1 MAERDPSQGVQARGG
16 AAGEL
21 IALLKYVWPYRARL
35 VLGVFVL
42 LAGAGLS
49 LLFTVL
55 AGSLIDGANLRL
67 MGKEPAEW
75 YEDVNA
81 ISLVLLGLLIVLGLL
96 AVLRIVLFTQV
107 GERALLDLRSEVF
120 SRLVQLPLSFHGP
133 RSAGELASRFAA
145 DLTQMRNT
153 LIDSGP
159 NCVRHLVIMVGGGVL
174 IAVTSL
180 KLTGVMLLSIPPL
193 MLFCVV
199 LGRLIRRVSRQTQDR
214 LADSNA
220 IVQEA
225 LQNITTVKA
234 FTNEPLEEGRYRQS
248 LLSHLRVAVRGAWF
262 AGWLT
267 AAIIIALYG
276 GLLFVLWYGTSMV
289 LAGELS
295 IGELAR
301 FMLLA
306 VAIKEAVS
314 SFAELY
320 AQAQRA
326 LGATHRLREL
336 LAEPTEPDGSFR
348 PAGRL
353 QGEVV
358 FEEVGFRYPS
368 RKEVVV
374 LQGVSLRAGAGKRIA
389 LCGPSGAGKS
399 TIITLLLRFYDP
411 ERGRIT
417 VDGRDLRDYAL
428 HDLRRQMAIVPQ
440 EVLLFG
446 GTIEEN
452 IGYGRP
458 GSTREQIAEA
468 ARLANA
474 HEFISAFPEGYRTRV
489 GDRGVQLSGGQR
501 QRVAIAR
508 AFLRD
513 PAILI
518 LDEATSA
525 LDSASEVLVLQAMD
539 RLMEGRTSITIA
551 HRLSTVRQA
560 DQIFVVQEGRTVQA
574 GAHAELLASA
584 DGLYRK
590 LHELQAN
597 GSGARD
603 EGAATPSTAPPAAG

>member
-1 MAERDPSQGVQARGG
+1 MLGSGALMAVTSVK
-16 AAGEL
+16 L
-21 IALLKYVWPYRARL
+21 TSV
-35 VLGVFVL
+35 
-42 LAGAGLS
+42 
-49 LLFTVL
+49 
-55 AGSLIDGANLRL
+55 
-67 MGKEPAEW
+67 M
-75 YEDVNA
+75 
-81 ISLVLLGLLIVLGLL
+81 LL
-96 AVLRIVLFTQV
+96 AV
-107 GERALLDLRSEVF
+107 
-120 SRLVQLPLSFHGP
+120 
-133 RSAGELASRFAA
+133 
-145 DLTQMRNT
+145 
-153 LIDSGP
+153 
-159 NCVRHLVIMVGGGVL
+159 
-174 IAVTSL
+174 
-180 KLTGVMLLSIPPL
+180 PPL

-199 LGRLIRRVSRQTQDR
+199 LGRLIRRISRQTQDR

-220 IVQEA
+220 VVQET

-234 FTNEPLEEGRYRQS
+234 FTNEPLEEGRYRRS
-248 LLSHLRVAVRGAWF
+248 LFSYLEVAVRGAWY

-267 AAIIIALYG
+267 ACVIIALYG
-276 GLLFVLWYGTSMV
+276 ALLFVLWFGTSMV
-289 LAGELS
+289 LGGELS

-301 FMLLA
+301 FMLLGM
-306 VAIKEAVS
+306 AIKETIN

-320 AQAQRA
+320 AQAQRV
-326 LGATHRLREL
+326 LGATHRFREL
-336 LAEPTEPDGSFR
+336 MAEQAELDGTFV

-358 FEEVGFRYPS
+358 FEDVTFRYPS
-368 RKEVVV
+368 RKEVAV
-374 LQGVSLRAGAGKRIA
+374 LRGVSLRAGVGKRIA

-399 TIITLLLRFYDP
+399 TIISLLLRFYDP
-411 ERGRIT
+411 EQGRIT
-417 VDGRDLRDYAL
+417 VDGRDLRDYRL

-458 GSTREQIAEA
+458 GATREQIEEA

-474 HEFISAFPEGYRTRV
+474 HEFISAFPEGYQTKV

-513 PAILI
+513 PVILI

-525 LDSASEVLVLQAMD
+525 LDSASEALVLQAMD

-560 DQIFVVQEGRTVQA
+560 DQIFVVQEGRTVEA
-574 GAHAELLASA
+574 GDHAELVACA

-590 LHELQAN
+590 LHELQTN
-597 GSGARD
+597 HSPG
-603 EGAATPSTAPPAAG
+603 